1 MHRWK
6 LVGSIAALAAAGF
19 VGSALP
25 GFGADSKKPVDSNIG
40 FVDLGRV
47 TDQIKRTPIWQTMTQ
62 KYEDQAKKAQQDI
75 ADLTKIRY
83 LTEAERKE
91 LETLRAKPKPTDA
104 ENARINALQAQSDLL
119 DQEFQKLAGVEKPT
133 PEQDARMKALAKLR
147 ENAVN
152 ALQEAAEKRSQAL
165 QKLEGEVLEEMQG
178 KILKVVGDIAD
189 NRKLSMV
196 IDRQAI
202 LYGGQ
207 DLTEDVLKK
216 LK

>member
-1 MHRWK
+1 MQRWK
-6 LVGSIAALAAAGF
+6 LAGSIAALAAAGF

-25 GFGADSKKPVDSNIG
+25 GFGADTKKKPDSTVG
-40 FVDLGRV
+40 YVDLGRI
-47 TDQIKRTPIWQTMTQ
+47 TDQIKRTPKWQVMTS
-62 KYEDQAKKAQQDI
+62 KYEDQAKKAQQEV

-83 LTEAERKE
+83 LTDAERKE
-91 LETLRAKPKPTDA
+91 LETLQAKQKPTDA
-104 ENARINALQAQSDLL
+104 EKARIEALQSQSDTL
-119 DQEFQKLAGVEKPT
+119 DKEFQNLAGVEKPT
-133 PEQDARMKALAKLR
+133 PEQDARIKALAKLR

-152 ALQEAAEKRSQAL
+152 ALQEAAEKRSEAL
-165 QKLEGEVLEEMQG
+165 RKLEGEVLEEMQG
-178 KILKVVGDIAD
+178 NILKAVENIAD
-189 NRKLSMV
+189 SRNLTMV